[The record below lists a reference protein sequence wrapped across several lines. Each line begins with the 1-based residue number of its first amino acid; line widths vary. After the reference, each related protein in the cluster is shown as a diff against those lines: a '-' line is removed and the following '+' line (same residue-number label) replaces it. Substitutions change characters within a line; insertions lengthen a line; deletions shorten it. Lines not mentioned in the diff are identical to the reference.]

1 MRKMLTAGV
10 LLALIPAM
18 LPATTFA
25 ATKIQPG
32 LWDNTVTVNLGEGM
46 PQIPPAVREQMKQMG
61 MQIPGVEPT
70 THQTCITPEQA
81 ARETIPNISDEESG
95 CKVAEQKREGDRF
108 TANIVCDGR
117 MKGQGTM
124 TTTLNSSK
132 SYTGKMAFKGTSAEG
147 MPLNMSSEAVGTW
160 KSADC
165 GSVQP
170 YKE

>member
-1 MRKMLTAGV
+1 MRKMLIAGV
-10 LLALIPAM
+10 LLAT
-18 LPATTFA
+18 LPAATFA
-25 ATKIQPG
+25 ATRIQAG

-61 MQIPGVEPT
+61 MKIPGVEPV

-81 ARETIPNISDEESG
+81 ARETLPNISDAESG
-95 CKVAEQKREGDRF
+95 CKVADQKREGDRF
-108 TANIVCDGR
+108 TANVVCDGR
-117 MKGQGTM
+117 MKGRGTV
-124 TTTLNSSK
+124 TSTLSGPK
-132 SYTGKMAFKGTSAEG
+132 SYTGRMVFSGTSAEG

>member
-1 MRKMLTAGV
+1 MRYVLMAGV
-10 LLALIPAM
+10 MLATIPA
-18 LPATTFA
+18 ATFA

-61 MQIPGVEPT
+61 MQIPGIEPV

-81 ARETIPNISDEESG
+81 ARETIPNISDAESG
-95 CKVAEQKREGDRF
+95 CKVAGQKREGDRF
-108 TANIVCDGR
+108 TADVVCDGR
-117 MKGQGTM
+117 MKGKGTV
-124 TTTLNSSK
+124 TTTLSGSK
-132 SYTGKMAFKGTSAEG
+132 SYTGKMVFSGTSAEG